1 VRACSAGTH
10 RVLERP
16 RRADGG
22 LWCKNTTQVLYGYSQ
37 GTLSLSTPAVRR
49 SRRKVLGDVASD
61 DPADYPDV
69 EIGEFKVST
78 PSEYP
83 IRVPHQSTPSEY
95 PIRVPH
101 QSTPSEYP
109 IRVLLIVLL

>member
-1 VRACSAGTH
+1 MRACSAGTH

-37 GTLSLSTPAVRR
+37 GTLSLSTPAVPR

-78 PSEYP
+78 AEYPSEYP
-83 IRVPHQSTPSEY
+83 IRVP
-95 PIRVPH
+95 
-101 QSTPSEYP
+101 
-109 IRVLLIVLL
+109 IRVLL